1 MWTSSPCINWH
12 LFGHLTY
19 GRRRKQKKS
28 KTRMLG
34 MKREARKVRKV
45 RRKTL
50 RKTIPLWI
58 PQRLDVKSQRNL
70 WLNKLPRKK
79 QEPNQENKE
88 VPPKKDAV
96 VEPGTGSKKGG
107 DEKGVTRVDSA
118 VPAESVPSAPV
129 KKPGETAS
137 GAANASASAGNL
149 VELCVVVTRIE
160 THSEVVY
167 LKQMS
172 SWCVQA

>member
-1 MWTSSPCINWH
+1 MALIWAPDLREEKETEESEDEDAWH
-12 LFGHLTY
+12 EEGGEEGEEGEEEDIKEDDPTVDPTTIGCEVPKEPLIE
-19 GRRRKQKKS
+19 QASKK
-28 KTRMLG
+28 
-34 MKREARKVRKV
+34 
-45 RRKTL
+45 
-50 RKTIPLWI
+50 
-58 PQRLDVKSQRNL
+58 
-70 WLNKLPRKK
+70 KK

-167 LKQMS
+167 LNQMS